1 MFVIKINTGPHI
13 DPLCNRNDH
22 IHRACAP
29 QVHNLG
35 AYAHWN
41 CDQGEG
47 SLAEG
52 TNTLQDPAGGRILQG
67 CSNGGRR
74 NRISAPAGSCKCL
87 IRLLLNA
94 GRLAVILAHTAAKN
108 VRNLSTGAAAHTWTG
123 TYIPPP
129 AAHTRQRLPTI
140 SLHMHS
146 HTKQRP
152 PTIFH
157 INL

>member
-1 MFVIKINTGPHI
+1 MRTSDRLPGRF
-13 DPLCNRNDH
+13 
-22 IHRACAP
+22 
-29 QVHNLG
+29 
-35 AYAHWN
+35 AHWN

-74 NRISAPAGSCKCL
+74 NRISAPAESCRCL

-108 VRNLSTGAAAHTWTG
+108 VRNLSMGVAAHTWTG
-123 TYIPPP
+123 TYILPRSTHQ
-129 AAHTRQRLPTI
+129 AAPTDNPSPYAI
-140 SLHMHS
+140 AHQATPTGNLLHQPLVTYVFCS
-146 HTKQRP
+146 SQV
-152 PTIFH
+152 I
-157 INL
+157 

>member
-1 MFVIKINTGPHI
+1 M
-13 DPLCNRNDH
+13 NDH
-22 IHRACAP
+22 THRACEP
-29 QVHNLG
+29 RIRNLG

-74 NRISAPAGSCKCL
+74 NLISAPAESCRCL

-129 AAHTRQRLPTI
+129 QHTPGSAYRQSVSICIRTPSNAHRQSFT
-140 SLHMHS
+140 STSS
-146 HTKQRP
+146 HLC
-152 PTIFH
+152 F
-157 INL
+157 L